1 MDILM
6 LILTYS
12 LIQDD
17 ALVRSI
23 IWVQSDNH
31 AYYVGDQN
39 GGLPPQYSET
49 YSAAE
54 KALANIH
61 RRGGKALIG
70 LMGIP
75 EDIATGFGLKPED
88 LFDPSTNIKIG
99 TSILSSI
106 STTQGNTKGIRKNL
120 LIQYLE
126 TLRLKDN
133 LFVDLVLN
141 VASSFDK
148 PNVDSDNTL
157 MQSGIDSQGTNLL
170 ENGNVFLKNH
180 DVSNQTLSEDQRQK

>member
-6 LILTYS
+6 LILTCS

-17 ALVRSI
+17 VLVRSI

-49 YSAAE
+49 FSDAE
-54 KALANIH
+54 RVLANIH

-75 EDIATGFGLKPED
+75 ENIAAGYDLKPED
-88 LFDPSTNIKIG
+88 LFDPCTNIKIG

-106 STTQGNTKGIRKNL
+106 SAASGNVKGIRKNI
-120 LIQYLE
+120 LIQYSEMLG
-126 TLRLKDN
+126 LKDN
-133 LFVDLVLN
+133 LLVDLVLN

-148 PNVDSDNTL
+148 SSDDSDDTL
-157 MQSGIDSQGTNLL
+157 MQSGIDSQGINLL
-170 ENGNVFLKNH
+170 ENDNIFLKGN
-180 DVSNQTLSEDQRQK
+180 DVSKQSLSEGQRQK